1 MTCHASLLS
10 RLIHGTS
17 HSSYSLLIHEDV
29 TGILISLYTGLVTLS
44 YSLLILYTRLVTRIP
59 ISLYTELVTL
69 FCPLLIHEICHAY
82 SYLLIY
88 VTCHAFLLSHYTGL
102 VTLIT
107 LRTYGVVITI
117 TYFICTRLFT
127 REVHETLLSKN
138 VVFIF
143 RLLMLDFNNN

>member
-44 YSLLILYTRLVTRIP
+44 YSLLILYTRLVTRTP

-82 SYLLIY
+82 SYLFIY

-117 TYFICTRLFT
+117 TLYARGLSQGKCTRLFFL
-127 REVHETLLSKN
+127 R
-138 VVFIF
+138 
-143 RLLMLDFNNN
+143 MLFLFLDY